1 MLQLELA
8 KEQGLPEKQ
17 REILWRISD
26 CYDKAGY
33 LDIAENHLKELLEQ
47 ELSEE
52 QKLEALCFLADIQ
65 VGPGA
70 FSERPFYAST
80 LSPIRSDDGRQG
92 LTACSFTCEK

>member
-1 MLQLELA
+1 MQVFICEWPEMLVCILQLELA

-65 VGPGA
+65 VGLGA
-70 FSERPFYAST
+70 FSDS
-80 LSPIRSDDGRQG
+80 
-92 LTACSFTCEK
+92 CETFPYPLFQHHQK